1 VEIEPLQE
9 LTALHP
15 GIVLT
20 GIGLI
25 VATVLVHAV
34 GTHALIRFIVRR
46 YANARG
52 LIESHMALPAVI
64 WTAMALMVLH
74 LIEIQLWAL
83 TYLIVVPGD
92 TLDTFEKATYF
103 SFVTFTT
110 LGYGDVTLSTQDWR
124 LLSGIEAM
132 DGILLVGWSTALLF
146 VVVQRSW
153 KGIDNEGREG

>member
-1 VEIEPLQE
+1 MQE
-9 LTALHP
+9 MTTLHP
-15 GIVLT
+15 EIILT

-25 VATVLVHAV
+25 VTTVLVHAL
-34 GTHALIRFIVRR
+34 GTHSLIRFLVRHS
-46 YANARG
+46 ANARG
-52 LIESHMALPAVI
+52 LIESHKALPAVI
-64 WTAMALMVLH
+64 WTAMVLMALHVV
-74 LIEIQLWAL
+74 EIQLWAL
-83 TYLIVVPGD
+83 TYLFVLPGD

-132 DGILLVGWSTALLF
+132 DGILLAGWSTALLF

-153 KGIDNEGREG
+153 KGLGREGRKN